1 MTCGWGLTRLAGCA
15 ANFTGC
21 PVVSA
26 TTDTIRDRGDVITVR
41 GERYVPLT
49 LDQPEEQK
57 RMFRLA
63 SRPCLIPSDIE
74 PWRVLKPL
82 PKS

>member
-1 MTCGWGLTRLAGCA
+1 MLPRDCVLIGSS
-15 ANFTGC
+15 TGGGRTAYGAI
-21 PVVSA
+21 SQME
-26 TTDTIRDRGDVITVR
+26 TRGDVITVR

-74 PWRVLKPL
+74 SWRVLKPL